1 MTYAEL
7 VAAVSAYA
15 ENVFPDDVM
24 ATMVRQ
30 AEQRIYNTVQL
41 ANLRKNVTG
50 SLTTGNKYLQAP
62 VDFLSVYSL
71 AVIKADGS
79 YEYLLDKDVNFIRQA
94 YPNPTTT
101 GTPKHYAIFGPRSDD
116 EKELTFIVGPTP
128 SANFSAELHYF
139 AYPESIVTAGETWLG
154 ENFDSALFNGT
165 MVEAITYMKG
175 EPDIVKLYAERY
187 LSSIAL
193 LKNLGDGKQRQDAYR
208 NGQVRTAVQ

>member
-7 VAAVSAYA
+7 VAAVSAYS

-94 YPNPTTT
+94 YPNPSTT
-101 GTPKHYAIFGPRSDD
+101 GVPKHYAIFGPRSDD
-116 EKELTFIVGPTP
+116 ETELTFIVGPTP
-128 SANFSAELHYF
+128 NANLSAELHYY

-154 ENFDSALFNGT
+154 ENFDSALLNGT

-175 EPDIVKLYAERY
+175 EADMVKLYAERY